1 MVFHG
6 IYINAFNIISKC
18 FFLLAAAEAL
28 PDALEGAPADISAEA
43 CGMGVVW
50 ARCKLLFCRDVSGVY
65 DSFCLILCF
74 IHVFTLVS
82 DHVSLCVNLPWHAG

>member
-1 MVFHG
+1 M
-6 IYINAFNIISKC
+6 IINAFHIISKC

-50 ARCKLLFCRDVSGVY
+50 ARCKLLFCRDVGGPW
-65 DSFCLILCF
+65 SFMVF
-74 IHVFTLVS
+74 I
-82 DHVSLCVNLPWHAG
+82 